1 MFWEFYKK
9 GVASNVKS
17 YINRL
22 EKVNPINDNLLH
34 DETPNEEDEDEDDND
49 EYELN
54 ENDKMS
60 LDFRNALESIKA
72 W

>member
-22 EKVNPINDNLLH
+22 
-34 DETPNEEDEDEDDND
+34 DDND